1 MRPRGPVEVAD
12 PAALHMQVHV
22 PSDGAQDQA
31 PDAGAH
37 VERMRSA
44 WALLR
49 GQCVRS
55 AQTPLAL
62 TSKHPTL
69 LRSDHPCAMHC
80 SAHAP
85 RHAYALQVWL
95 LRGNHECAA
104 INRIY
109 GFYDECKRRYSVKLW
124 KTFQVMGHALQELFH
139 LANLK
144 PNPNP
149 NLNPLTQTP
158 TLPP

>member
-1 MRPRGPVEVAD
+1 
-12 PAALHMQVHV
+12 
-22 PSDGAQDQA
+22 
-31 PDAGAH
+31 
-37 VERMRSA
+37 MRSA

-62 TSKHPTL
+62 KSKHPTL

-144 PNPNP
+144 RNPNP

>member
-1 MRPRGPVEVAD
+1 
-12 PAALHMQVHV
+12 
-22 PSDGAQDQA
+22 
-31 PDAGAH
+31 
-37 VERMRSA
+37 MRSA
-44 WALLR
+44 WALLH

-62 TSKHPTL
+62 KSKHPTR

-109 GFYDECKRRYSVKLW
+109 GFYDVCKRRYSVKLW
-124 KTFQVMGHALQELFH
+124 KTFQVMGHALYH
-139 LANLK
+139 VTHHVMYHVMCHVMHHTN
-144 PNPNP
+144 
-149 NLNPLTQTP
+149 TP
-158 TLPP
+158 RTARALPTR

>member
-1 MRPRGPVEVAD
+1 M
-12 PAALHMQVHV
+12 
-22 PSDGAQDQA
+22 
-31 PDAGAH
+31 
-37 VERMRSA
+37 
-44 WALLR
+44 
-49 GQCVRS
+49 
-55 AQTPLAL
+55 
-62 TSKHPTL
+62 
-69 LRSDHPCAMHC
+69 
-80 SAHAP
+80 
-85 RHAYALQVWL
+85 WL

-124 KTFQVMGHALQELFH
+124 KTFQVMGHALQEFFH

-149 NLNPLTQTP
+149 SLNPLTQTP